1 MEFSRAYCDRVFRA
15 IPDSQYREKE
25 GFSQMAQFEL
35 QPDESELQQYAEQC
49 WQKAGEREHELEQAA
64 YAAGAAIRAGEYS
77 LANLE
82 DIVRWKSERVVHY
95 LIANSEAKIRRV
107 LAVAASPSASTR
119 QAVEAL
125 MELRGVDLPIA
136 SAILA
141 AIDPEKYNVLDFR
154 TLEAI
159 GHARHDVQFYTE
171 YVAFCRRLAEQ
182 GLVKAQSDL
191 PGATP
196 LHALERALWEWS
208 RVRSEQRVLA

>member
-1 MEFSRAYCDRVFRA
+1 MRS
-15 IPDSQYREKE
+15 S
-25 GFSQMAQFEL
+25 
-35 QPDESELQQYAEQC
+35 
-49 WQKAGEREHELEQAA
+49 AGGRPGQREHELETAA
-64 YAAGAAIRAGEYS
+64 YAAGAAIRDGEYS
-77 LANLE
+77 LTNLE

-95 LIANSEAKIRRV
+95 LIANGEAKIRRV
-107 LAVAASPSASTR
+107 LAVAASPASSTR

-141 AIDPEKYNVLDFR
+141 AIDPDRYNVLDFR

-159 GHARHDVQFYTE
+159 GHARHDVEFYAE
-171 YVAFCRRLAEQ
+171 YVAFCRRLAER
-182 GLVKAQSDL
+182 GLVKPQSDL

-208 RVRSEQRVLA
+208 RCRAEHRVPA